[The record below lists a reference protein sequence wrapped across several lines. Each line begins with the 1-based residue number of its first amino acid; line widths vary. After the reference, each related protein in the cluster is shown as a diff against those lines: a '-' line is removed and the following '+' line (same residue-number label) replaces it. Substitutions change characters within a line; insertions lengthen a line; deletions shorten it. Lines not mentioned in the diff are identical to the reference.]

1 MRYRYE
7 MEVVEEINK
16 DKRPIIMV
24 ITGDGRAEFRRLKVF
39 AERYDGE
46 KVLWFP
52 LKPIFPLKRKS
63 EKKTGVN
70 VLEVLNVYPGKYK
83 LTQFLFVVDREHFK
97 SENPTKK
104 IEEFLRGKGINV
116 SSVEQ
121 MNGGA
126 LCISCKVGPY
136 DVVVYMAILGKIKSS
151 EEELAELI
159 GLELGLEVEANKRR
173 IKEVLRSRNMRE
185 EDLIAKA
192 KDKNLR
198 EAFPSLSSALTRIR
212 EEDCSLNC

>member
-1 MRYRYE
+1 
-7 MEVVEEINK
+7 
-16 DKRPIIMV
+16 
-24 ITGDGRAEFRRLKVF
+24 
-39 AERYDGE
+39 
-46 KVLWFP
+46 
-52 LKPIFPLKRKS
+52 
-63 EKKTGVN
+63 
-70 VLEVLNVYPGKYK
+70 
-83 LTQFLFVVDREHFK
+83 
-97 SENPTKK
+97 
-104 IEEFLRGKGINV
+104 
-116 SSVEQ
+116 
-121 MNGGA
+121 MNGGS

-159 GLELGLEVEANKRR
+159 GLELGLEVEANKGR

-198 EAFPSLSSALTRIR
+198 EAFPSLSSALTGIR

>member
-1 MRYRYE
+1 
-7 MEVVEEINK
+7 
-16 DKRPIIMV
+16 
-24 ITGDGRAEFRRLKVF
+24 
-39 AERYDGE
+39 
-46 KVLWFP
+46 
-52 LKPIFPLKRKS
+52 
-63 EKKTGVN
+63 
-70 VLEVLNVYPGKYK
+70 
-83 LTQFLFVVDREHFK
+83 
-97 SENPTKK
+97 
-104 IEEFLRGKGINV
+104 
-116 SSVEQ
+116 

-126 LCISCKVGPY
+126 LRISCKVGPY

-159 GLELGLEVEANKRR
+159 GLELGLEVEANKGR